1 MPKSST
7 SQTLVQRQ
15 VLRQSPQQIM
25 LGQLLEMNGL
35 ELEEKVR
42 SELDVNPAL
51 ATKDESEPAEYDR
64 DDEKESKD
72 VDEMGFDKLDD
83 DSDDTYRKAESAEEM
98 QKNDYRSEDD
108 IPSYRLEAKNYSVND
123 EYYTP
128 EVVEE
133 TTLADFLNE
142 QLAERDLTEKQQAI
156 ADYLIGSLDSNGYLL
171 RSLQEISDDLIL
183 NENID
188 ASVSEID
195 DVFQLIR
202 GLDPAGIGA
211 TNLRDCLLLQ
221 LERMKGTERNR
232 LAYSIIDKYF
242 DAFSKKHY
250 DKIMDSLGI
259 DRATFED
266 ALHAILPLNPK
277 PGNEYSSGDSD
288 GSQHI
293 TPDFH
298 VEVDDDDNI
307 HLTLLNRLPDLQID
321 SFFKAEYGKVTENKS
336 ATRREKSQNKFLVDK
351 YESAQTFINALK
363 QRQATLYSIGLAIV
377 KWQSDFFLTEDEM
390 TIRPMAL
397 RDIAEVTGF
406 DPSVISRST
415 AKKYV
420 ETGVRMYPL
429 KMFFVS
435 KLKTDTGE
443 DVSSSEIQASLKEII
458 KNENKQKPY
467 SDEQLVELLRAK
479 GYDIA
484 RRTIAKYRDRLQI
497 PVARLRK
504 EL

>member
-1 MPKSST
+1 M
-7 SQTLVQRQ
+7 
-15 VLRQSPQQIM
+15 
-25 LGQLLEMNGL
+25 
-35 ELEEKVR
+35 
-42 SELDVNPAL
+42 
-51 ATKDESEPAEYDR
+51 
-64 DDEKESKD
+64 
-72 VDEMGFDKLDD
+72 
-83 DSDDTYRKAESAEEM
+83 
-98 QKNDYRSEDD
+98 
-108 IPSYRLEAKNYSVND
+108 
-123 EYYTP
+123 
-128 EVVEE
+128 
-133 TTLADFLNE
+133 
-142 QLAERDLTEKQQAI
+142 
-156 ADYLIGSLDSNGYLL
+156 
-171 RSLQEISDDLIL
+171 
-183 NENID
+183 
-188 ASVSEID
+188 
-195 DVFQLIR
+195 
-202 GLDPAGIGA
+202 
-211 TNLRDCLLLQ
+211 
-221 LERMKGTERNR
+221 
-232 LAYSIIDKYF
+232 
-242 DAFSKKHY
+242 
-250 DKIMDSLGI
+250 
-259 DRATFED
+259 
-266 ALHAILPLNPK
+266 
-277 PGNEYSSGDSD
+277 
-288 GSQHI
+288 
-293 TPDFH
+293 
-298 VEVDDDDNI
+298 
-307 HLTLLNRLPDLQID
+307 QID